1 MGWMG
6 PTAAVHNLFVD
17 NLARE
22 GIKIEVNELQN
33 HCGVTGF
40 THPQLWLG
48 GTLIA
53 IIILLHLSTG
63 LNPRM
68 IFFALRLLSIQ
79 LVRNKKGQ

>member
-1 MGWMG
+1 MMGWMG

-40 THPQLWLG
+40 SHPQLGMLWDSDCNYY
-48 GTLIA
+48 LIA
-53 IIILLHLSTG
+53 LINKTQPKNDFFCIEVTVNPIST
-63 LNPRM
+63 
-68 IFFALRLLSIQ
+68 
-79 LVRNKKGQ
+79 K

>member
-1 MGWMG
+1 MWRPTIPLPSTRRLGFSSAMMGWMG

-40 THPQLWLG
+40 SHPQL
-48 GTLIA
+48 
-53 IIILLHLSTG
+53 
-63 LNPRM
+63 
-68 IFFALRLLSIQ
+68 
-79 LVRNKKGQ
+79 